1 MNAFNQ
7 FFFIASRGW
16 WRIHSSGPGV
26 TASGVQLQQ
35 EAAPARWS
43 RPPGCCVIVMHALA
57 ASPIRLLGGRGTG
70 TDTIWGWE
78 RHRHTVT
85 ARRVMH
91 VDAVFSR
98 PCIGATDPGA
108 LELLRP
114 AL

>member
-70 TDTIWGWE
+70 TDTIWDGN
-78 RHRHTVT
+78 VT
-85 ARRVMH
+85 ARRVWMQ
-91 VDAVFSR
+91 FLRSL
-98 PCIGATDPGA
+98 GA
-108 LELLRP
+108 L
-114 AL
+114 